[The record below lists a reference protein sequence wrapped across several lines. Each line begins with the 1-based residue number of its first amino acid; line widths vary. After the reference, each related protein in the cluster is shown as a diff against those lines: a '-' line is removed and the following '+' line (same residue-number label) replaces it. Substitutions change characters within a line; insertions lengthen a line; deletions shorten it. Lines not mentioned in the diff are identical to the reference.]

1 MEKQHEVIFG
11 LNDIKN
17 AGKSNKEPDHETENA
32 ELEITRTDADKGAGR
47 D

>member
-17 AGKSNKEPDHETENA
+17 AGKSNKEPDHESENA
-32 ELEITRTDADKGAGR
+32 EIPRYLGQMLTQLRS
-47 D
+47 